1 MRNTILLRMLLTE
14 VTQTGWVDKL
24 SLVMQTN
31 LDLYTDYLLSSFGQ
45 TSATNMARLM
55 DDQLSH
61 DDVTR
66 FLSQPHQI
74 GQTLWKTVKPLV
86 RKHQTEQGLLLVD
99 DSLAHKPHSQENG
112 LVSTYFDHT
121 SHEYVK
127 AINFLTLL
135 YRAGDTLLPVG
146 LHLVIKYL
154 QCQIKDRKEV
164 WKAALTKNEA
174 FRALLYQAHQNA
186 IPFGYVLADSC
197 GSPPGYTNADNIN
210 AVLALK
216 KHWFGAFKTN
226 LEVALS
232 KQDRANGRFVSIST
246 VALAVG
252 VPREVYIRSV
262 AVPVLV
268 CKDIL
273 PNKDGSVGELLL
285 LTTDTT
291 MSYQQIL
298 TTYQKRWGIED
309 YHKSLKNN
317 TSLQNSPARNVTNQS
332 THLLAS
338 VCAFVKLERLR
349 LTECTNQFALK
360 GRLYIK
366 AIQAALAEL
375 RLLQQNNLLSNMLT
389 A

>member
-1 MRNTILLRMLLTE
+1 
-14 VTQTGWVDKL
+14 
-24 SLVMQTN
+24 MQTT
-31 LDLYTDYLLSSFGQ
+31 LGLYSDYLLSSFGQ
-45 TSATNMARLM
+45 TSATNMARLL
-55 DDQLSH
+55 DAHISH
-61 DDVTR
+61 DDITR
-66 FLSQPHQI
+66 FLSQPHHI

-86 RKHQTEQGLLLVD
+86 RKHQTQQGLLLVD
-99 DSLAHKPHSQENG
+99 DSLVHKPHSQETG

-121 SHEYVK
+121 SNEYVK

-135 YRAGDTLLPVG
+135 YRVEDVLLPIG

-154 QCQIKDRKEV
+154 QCQLKDRKEV
-164 WKAALTKNEA
+164 WKAPQTKNEA
-174 FRALLYQAHQNA
+174 FRELLRQAHQNA
-186 IPFGYVLADSC
+186 IPFGYVLADSW
-197 GSPPGYTNADNIN
+197 YTNADNIN
-210 AVLALK
+210 AVLAIK
-216 KHWFGAFKTN
+216 KHWLGAFKTN

-246 VALAVG
+246 VNLAVG
-252 VPREVYIRSV
+252 VPREVYIRSG

-317 TSLQNSPARNVTNQS
+317 TSLQNSPARNITTQS

-338 VCAFVKLERLR
+338 VCAFIKLEGLKIA
-349 LTECTNQFALK
+349 ESTNQYALK

-375 RLLQQNNLLSNMLT
+375 RLLQQKNLLSNIDL

>member
-1 MRNTILLRMLLTE
+1 
-14 VTQTGWVDKL
+14 
-24 SLVMQTN
+24 MQTN

-55 DDQLSH
+55 DDQISH

-86 RKHQTEQGLLLVD
+86 RKHQSELAVLLVD
-99 DSLAHKPHSQENG
+99 DSLAHKPHSRENG

-121 SHEYVK
+121 SNDYVK

-135 YRAGDTLLPVG
+135 YRVDNILLPVG

-154 QCQIKDRKEV
+154 QCQLKDKKEV
-164 WKAALTKNEA
+164 WKAPLTKNEA

-186 IPFGYVLADSC
+186 VPFCYVLADSW
-197 GSPPGYTNADNIN
+197 YTNADNIN
-210 AVLALK
+210 AVLAIK
-216 KHWFGAFKTN
+216 KHWLGAFKTN

-246 VALAVG
+246 VALTVG

-268 CKDIL
+268 SKDIL

-338 VCAFVKLERLR
+338 VCAFVKLERLKIA
-349 LTECTNQFALK
+349 ECTNQFALK
-360 GRLYIK
+360 GRLYVK

-375 RLLQQNNLLSNMLT
+375 RLLQQNNLLPNIPL

>member
-1 MRNTILLRMLLTE
+1 
-14 VTQTGWVDKL
+14 
-24 SLVMQTN
+24 MQTN
-31 LDLYTDYLLSSFGQ
+31 LDLYTDFLLSSFGQ

-55 DDQLSH
+55 DDHISH

-66 FLSQPHQI
+66 FLSQPLQI

-86 RKHQTEQGLLLVD
+86 RKHQTEQGVLIVD
-99 DSLAHKPHSQENG
+99 DSLVHKPHSQETG

-121 SHEYVK
+121 SNEYVK

-135 YRAGDTLLPVG
+135 YRVEDVLLPVG
-146 LHLVIKYL
+146 LHFVVKHL
-154 QCQIKDRKEV
+154 QCQLKDRKEV
-164 WKAALTKNEA
+164 WKAPQTKNEA
-174 FRALLYQAHQNA
+174 FRELLYQTHQNA
-186 IPFGYVLADSC
+186 IPFGYVLADSW
-197 GSPPGYTNADNIN
+197 YTNADNIN
-210 AVLALK
+210 AVLTIK
-216 KHWFGAFKTN
+216 KHWLGAFKTN

-232 KQDRANGRFVSIST
+232 KQDRANGRFVSISR
-246 VALAVG
+246 VNLAVG

-262 AVPVLV
+262 AVPLLV

-285 LTTDTT
+285 LTTDIT

-298 TTYQKRWGIED
+298 TIYQKRWGIED

-317 TSLQNSPARNVTNQS
+317 ASLQNSPARNITAQS

-338 VCAFVKLERLR
+338 VCAFIKLERLKVA
-349 LTECTNQFALK
+349 ESTNQFALK

-366 AIQAALAEL
+366 AIQAALAAL
-375 RLLQQNNLLSNMLT
+375 RLLQQKNLLSTLDL

>member
-1 MRNTILLRMLLTE
+1 
-14 VTQTGWVDKL
+14 
-24 SLVMQTN
+24 MQTN

-55 DDQLSH
+55 DDQISH

-66 FLSQPHQI
+66 FLSQPQQI

-99 DSLAHKPHSQENG
+99 DSLAHKPHSQETG
-112 LVSTYFDHT
+112 LVSTYFDH
-121 SHEYVK
+121 SRNEYVK

-135 YRAGDTLLPVG
+135 YRVEDILLPVG

-154 QCQIKDRKEV
+154 QCQLKDKKEV
-164 WKAALTKNEA
+164 WKAPQTKNEA
-174 FRALLYQAHQNA
+174 FRDLLYQAHQNA
-186 IPFGYVLADSC
+186 IPFRYVLADSW
-197 GSPPGYTNADNIN
+197 YTNAGNIN
-210 AVLALK
+210 AVLGLE
-216 KHWFGAFKTN
+216 KHWLGAFKAN

-232 KQDRANGRFVSIST
+232 KQDRANGRFVSIHT
-246 VALAVG
+246 VTLAVG

-262 AVPVLV
+262 SVPVVV

-317 TSLQNSPARNVTNQS
+317 TSLQSSPARSISNQS

-338 VCAFVKLERLR
+338 VCAFVKLERLK
-349 LTECTNQFALK
+349 LAQCTNQYALK

-375 RLLQQNNLLSNMLT
+375 RLLQQNNLLANIGL

>member
-1 MRNTILLRMLLTE
+1 
-14 VTQTGWVDKL
+14 
-24 SLVMQTN
+24 MQTN
-31 LDLYTDYLLSSFGQ
+31 LDLYTDFLLSSFGQ

-55 DDQLSH
+55 DDHISH

-66 FLSQPHQI
+66 FLSQPRQI

-86 RKHQTEQGLLLVD
+86 RKHQTEQGILIVD
-99 DSLAHKPHSQENG
+99 DSLVHKPHSQQTG

-121 SHEYVK
+121 SNEYVK

-135 YRAGDTLLPVG
+135 YRVEDVLLPVG
-146 LHLVIKYL
+146 MRLVIKHL
-154 QCQIKDRKEV
+154 QCQLKDRKEV
-164 WKAALTKNEA
+164 WKAPQTKNEA
-174 FRALLYQAHQNA
+174 FRELLCQAHQNA
-186 IPFGYVLADSC
+186 IPFRYVLADSC

-210 AVLALK
+210 AVLAIK
-216 KHWFGAFKTN
+216 KHWLGAFKTN

-246 VALAVG
+246 VDLAVG

-262 AVPVLV
+262 AVPLLV
-268 CKDIL
+268 CKDRIGGPIL

-317 TSLQNSPARNVTNQS
+317 TSLAHSPAHNITAQS

-338 VCAFVKLERLR
+338 VCAFIKLERLKVA
-349 LTECTNQFALK
+349 ESTNQFALK

-375 RLLQQNNLLSNMLT
+375 RSLQQKNILSALDL

>member
-1 MRNTILLRMLLTE
+1 
-14 VTQTGWVDKL
+14 
-24 SLVMQTN
+24 MQTN

-55 DDQLSH
+55 DDQISH

-66 FLSQPHQI
+66 FLSQPLQI

-86 RKHQTEQGLLLVD
+86 REHQTDQGLLLVD
-99 DSLAHKPHSQENG
+99 DSLLHKPHSQETG

-121 SHEYVK
+121 RNEYVK

-135 YRAGDTLLPVG
+135 YRVDDILLPVG
-146 LHLVIKYL
+146 LHIVIKYW
-154 QCQIKDRKEV
+154 QCQLKDKKEV
-164 WKAALTKNEA
+164 WKASQTKNEA
-174 FRALLYQAHQNA
+174 FRDLLYQAHQNA
-186 IPFGYVLADSC
+186 IPFLYVLADSW
-197 GSPPGYTNADNIN
+197 YTNAENIN
-210 AVLALK
+210 AVLAIK
-216 KHWFGAFKTN
+216 KHWLGAFKTN

-232 KQDRANGRFVSIST
+232 KQDRANGRFVSISS
-246 VALAVG
+246 VSLAVG

-268 CKDIL
+268 CKDVL

-317 TSLQNSPARNVTNQS
+317 TSLQNSPARSIPAQS

-338 VCAFVKLERLR
+338 VCAFVKLERIKIG
-349 LTECTNQFALK
+349 ECTNQFALK

-366 AIQAALAEL
+366 ATGLIGQIIFGHANEP
-375 RLLQQNNLLSNMLT
+375 
-389 A
+389 

>member
-1 MRNTILLRMLLTE
+1 M
-14 VTQTGWVDKL
+14 
-24 SLVMQTN
+24 
-31 LDLYTDYLLSSFGQ
+31 
-45 TSATNMARLM
+45 
-55 DDQLSH
+55 
-61 DDVTR
+61 
-66 FLSQPHQI
+66 
-74 GQTLWKTVKPLV
+74 
-86 RKHQTEQGLLLVD
+86 RKHQSEQGLLLVD

-121 SHEYVK
+121 TNEYVK

-135 YRAGDTLLPVG
+135 YRVGGILLPVG
-146 LHLVIKYL
+146 LHIVIKYW
-154 QCQIKDRKEV
+154 QCQLKDRKEV
-164 WKAALTKNEA
+164 WKAPLTKNEA
-174 FRALLYQAHQNA
+174 FRNLLYQAHQNA
-186 IPFGYVLADSC
+186 IPFGYVLADSW
-197 GSPPGYTNADNIN
+197 YTNAENIN
-210 AVLALK
+210 AVLAIR
-216 KHWFGAFKTN
+216 KHWLGAFKPN

-232 KQDRANGRFVSIST
+232 KQDRANGRFVSISS

-268 CKDIL
+268 CKDSL

-309 YHKSLKNN
+309 YHKALKNN
-317 TSLQNSPARNVTNQS
+317 ASLQNSPARSITNQS

-338 VCAFVKLERLR
+338 VCGFIKLEGLKIA
-349 LTECTNQFALK
+349 ECTNQFALK
-360 GRLYIK
+360 GRLYVK

-375 RLLQQNNLLSNMLT
+375 RLL
-389 A
+389 

>member
-1 MRNTILLRMLLTE
+1 
-14 VTQTGWVDKL
+14 
-24 SLVMQTN
+24 MQTN
-31 LDLYTDYLLSSFGQ
+31 LALYTDFLLSSFGQ

-55 DDQLSH
+55 DDQISH

-66 FLSQPHQI
+66 FLNQPHQI

-86 RKHQTEQGLLLVD
+86 RKHQTEQGVLLVD
-99 DSLAHKPHSQENG
+99 DSLAHKPHSQQNG

-121 SHEYVK
+121 TNQFVK

-135 YRAGDTLLPVG
+135 YRVDDILLPVG
-146 LHLVIKYL
+146 LHLVVKYL
-154 QCQIKDRKEV
+154 QCQLKDKKEV
-164 WKAALTKNEA
+164 WKSSLTKNEA
-174 FRALLYQAHQNA
+174 FRDLLCQAHQNA
-186 IPFGYVLADSC
+186 VPFGYVLADSW
-197 GSPPGYTNADNIN
+197 YTNADNIN
-210 AVLALK
+210 AVLAIK
-216 KHWFGAFKTN
+216 KHWLGAFKTN

-232 KQDRANGRFVSIST
+232 RQDRANGRFVSISAVT
-246 VALAVG
+246 LAVG

-317 TSLQNSPARNVTNQS
+317 TSLQNSPARNVTSQG

-338 VCAFVKLERLR
+338 VCAFVKLERLKIA
-349 LTECTNQFALK
+349 ECTNQFALK
-360 GRLYIK
+360 GQLYFR

-375 RLLQQNNLLSNMLT
+375 RFLQQKNLLSSTDL

>member
-1 MRNTILLRMLLTE
+1 M
-14 VTQTGWVDKL
+14 K
-24 SLVMQTN
+24 TN

-45 TSATNMARLM
+45 TSATNMAHLM
-55 DDQLSH
+55 DDQISH

-86 RKHQTEQGLLLVD
+86 RKHQTEHGLLLVD
-99 DSLAHKPHSQENG
+99 DSLVHKPHSKETG

-121 SHEYVK
+121 RNEYVK
-127 AINFLTLL
+127 AINFLTVL
-135 YRAGDTLLPVG
+135 YRVDDILLPVG
-146 LHLVIKYL
+146 LHIVIKYL
-154 QCQIKDRKEV
+154 QSQLKDKKQV
-164 WKAALTKNEA
+164 WKAPQTKNDA
-174 FRALLYQAHQNA
+174 FRELLYQAHQNA
-186 IPFGYVLADSC
+186 IPFRYVLADSW
-197 GSPPGYTNADNIN
+197 YTNADNIN
-210 AVLALK
+210 AVLTIK
-216 KHWFGAFKTN
+216 KHWLGAFKTN

-232 KQDRANGRFVSIST
+232 KQDRANGLFVSINT
-246 VALAVG
+246 VSLAVG

-268 CKDIL
+268 CKDVL

-317 TSLQNSPARNVTNQS
+317 TSLQNSPARSIPNQS

-338 VCAFVKLERLR
+338 VCAFVKLERIKLA
-349 LTECTNQFALK
+349 ECTNQFSLK

-375 RLLQQNNLLSNMLT
+375 RLMQQNNLLANILP